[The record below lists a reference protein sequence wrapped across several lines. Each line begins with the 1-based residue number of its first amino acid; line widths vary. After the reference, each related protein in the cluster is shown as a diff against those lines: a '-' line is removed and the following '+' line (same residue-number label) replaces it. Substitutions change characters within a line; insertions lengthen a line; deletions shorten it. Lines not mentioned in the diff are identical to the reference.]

1 MIRFQAD
8 ADLDFDIVIA
18 VRRREPSL
26 GFASAAD
33 SSVQGLVDTQV
44 LEIAARD
51 NRILVTHDGRTMPTH
66 FQDRRELGKAS
77 PGVFIL
83 SQFEPIRSV
92 VDVLIMVWAA
102 SEFADWHNQIRHLPS
117 LTQHLFG

>member
-26 GFASAAD
+26 DFASAAD

-66 FQDRRELGKAS
+66 FQDRREIGQGKS
-77 PGVFIL
+77 
-83 SQFEPIRSV
+83 RSFHRV
-92 VDVLIMVWAA
+92 AV
-102 SEFADWHNQIRHLPS
+102 
-117 LTQHLFG
+117 